1 MALFSG
7 NVDKA
12 DEPTD
17 RATCNKGVTPPSGDR
32 HPTDHRLTSPG
43 SSIVC
48 CGLPTRA
55 GGYDDAPVATSS
67 PFDMEVSTVPTALV
81 TGALDRVPDI
91 VIALKSGGFDILA
104 AGVMSPD
111 APDIEA
117 GSVDC
122 FVQVPVE
129 APPPQGGALRR
140 TRALIAHELL
150 ARFDTAVRF
159 LPLLAPGATV
169 VLVAGGPDPDPDGGP
184 SSADPEHR
192 ARRAL
197 AGVLAEA
204 IAREC
209 GRLGVRAVVIGE
221 DRAPDEIAAL
231 AGPAPA

>member
-1 MALFSG
+1 
-7 NVDKA
+7 
-12 DEPTD
+12 
-17 RATCNKGVTPPSGDR
+17 
-32 HPTDHRLTSPG
+32 
-43 SSIVC
+43 
-48 CGLPTRA
+48 
-55 GGYDDAPVATSS
+55 
-67 PFDMEVSTVPTALV
+67 VPTALV

-104 AGVMSPD
+104 AGMMSPED

-129 APPPQGGALRR
+129 APPPEGGALRR

-169 VLVAGGPDPDPDGGP
+169 VLVAGGPEPDPDGGP
-184 SSADPEHR
+184 SSADPDQR
-192 ARRAL
+192 ARRVL

-204 IAREC
+204 ITRER
-209 GRLGVRAVVIGE
+209 GRAGIRATVIGE

-231 AGPAPA
+231 AAQRPPEPRPWWHYAGVDPELDFADWRNSVLCLASVEDG